1 MTTRH
6 LLLLGTAF
14 AAVSLSA
21 QNALDF
27 GGTGLVSSNQNL
39 RDYDAGSSAVPFSA
53 HVPRS
58 PSVSYAG
65 SPAVASYTGG
75 TFYGGVFITTG
86 SGAQADQW
94 QITNDDTAGDYL
106 QLRMGTAP
114 TNGEAF
120 GVFLWSRDQFNTPF
134 RDGSVVLASSN
145 GLVFSGRRFGG
156 SIDSDIRFIIQNG
169 AGDYF
174 ISDSHGVIPSSDSTV
189 ALNAATAW
197 YAYAP
202 ATNTV
207 GSAVSP
213 SPAGSPVFAAGVRLR
228 LRKTAAG
235 SAITAALRGFEV
247 NANTI
252 AAGDDHVETVMDLAG
267 QAVSQNR
274 VNLAWSPEAGAVK
287 YVVSRGTTSGVYTVT
302 HESAAPAFQDY
313 RLSPATAYYYK
324 AAWVD
329 SGGTSHSSDEIRVVT
344 DVDEGPTARHPSV
357 HFTAEEVEGLKARLA
372 AAPWSSWYDD
382 IKAKAEDHLGAN
394 DKDPSNF
401 APGTSG
407 FIECASRGEAVTAFA
422 LVWLLDTNQT
432 LRDACLAELKTYL
445 ASIPAPPSG
454 VGELPSIGNIGQLIT
469 PKKDAGEYNP
479 AIPYDE
485 YPSPGDA
492 NPQYRY
498 QYYYASALSISY
510 PSRGYALAYDIVFNE
525 LTPAERTAAASRIKR
540 HAEVLHDA
548 TFAWDDPSTA
558 ATTTSNQ
565 SIHSKANNWVDVMAG
580 GLAVTGAALRDH
592 VQSSQNW
599 GQAYLESALLNLENV
614 IDSDRH
620 TKGGGAYIEG
630 EVYGAFAGYWASE
643 ALHAIRAVDFD
654 VSPTVGELFAT
665 ARYQDWLGFRTRNLL
680 LAGRPTLFEAARNY
694 QIDSQKWVAAYLREH
709 GSAAMQARLEWLR
722 QVHLDNPT
730 TSTEDYDMSSALF
743 RYYSNEG
750 LASPIPAESH
760 VDAAAGLAFF
770 RSGSPGAGTGD
781 DANSLALAHSNK
793 PYPGT
798 ITGTMLNPSAVTRLT
813 HFYSTAGSLELWA
826 YGAYVVNEPG
836 YNTGNFSGSEGDHIP
851 WAREQAKAHNNLRVG
866 GLSPHNYVAAEGFSS
881 WSTGHTLEFVS
892 GLVLKPF
899 TARTYNASGG
909 LLVPNPATIPDPA
922 DGNPDHSVMRTVL
935 FVRPTATAK
944 GYFVVF
950 DNVRTAGGSDAVDWY
965 LHGMT
970 DAAGA
975 DNLTTSGKS
984 ATWTG
989 LVPAAGGTTVNFVAR
1004 QAVPHVSGTLFT
1016 ENSEAF
1022 KEHYAGRTGYNSDY
1036 VSNTKTGGQQFLTV
1050 LHPYLSTDTA
1060 PSFSNLTF
1068 SSVVRGTTINAASQF
1083 AVTQPTNS
1091 TLTYGNYAESD
1102 GLNFFARRASPNV
1115 LACYFAEEASLLRSH
1130 PTPNSGFSTS
1140 GGTLV
1145 TIVMDQHDAGN
1156 SRLCGSISYM
1166 DAGSTFS
1173 LTLRDPGLPA
1183 SGGTLTLV
1191 ERDGT
1196 PYTGA
1201 TLTPSSGQIVIDN
1214 LPANDGA
1221 NPVWQFDLV
1230 VQY

>member
-1 MTTRH
+1 MNTRH
-6 LLLLGTAF
+6 LILLGTAF

-39 RDYDAGSSAVPFSA
+39 RDYDATNYAVPFSA

-58 PSVSYAG
+58 PSVSYSGA
-65 SPAVASYTGG
+65 PAVASYTGG
-75 TFYGGVFITTG
+75 TFYGGAFITTG
-86 SGAQADQW
+86 SGAQVDQW
-94 QITNDDTAGDYL
+94 QITNDDTSGDYL
-106 QLRMGTAP
+106 QLRMGNAP
-114 TNGEAF
+114 ANGEVF
-120 GVFLWSRDQFNTPF
+120 GVFLWSRDEFNAPF

-145 GLVFSGRRFGG
+145 GLVFNGRRFGG

-174 ISDSHGVIPSSDSTV
+174 ISDLHGAIPSSDNTV
-189 ALNAATAW
+189 ALNSATTW
-197 YAYAP
+197 YAYTP

-207 GSAVSP
+207 GSPVSP
-213 SPAGSPVFAAGVRLR
+213 SPAGNPIFAAGVRLR
-228 LRKTAAG
+228 LKKTSAG
-235 SAITAALRGFEV
+235 TAITAALRGFEI
-247 NANTI
+247 NANAI
-252 AAGDDHVETVMDLAG
+252 ASTDDNIETVMDLVG
-267 QAVSQNR
+267 RAVSQSR
-274 VNLAWSPEAGAVK
+274 VNLAWTPEAGAVK
-287 YVVSRGTTSGVYTVT
+287 YVVSRGTTAGVYTVT
-302 HESAAPAFQDY
+302 YESAAPAFQDF
-313 RLSPATAYYYK
+313 RLSPATSYYYK
-324 AAWVD
+324 VAWVD
-329 SGGTSHSSDEIRVVT
+329 SGGTSYNSSEIRVVT
-344 DVDEGPTARHPSV
+344 DVDEGVIARHPSV
-357 HFTAEEVEGLKARLA
+357 HFTAEEVDELKARITTV
-372 AAPWSSWYDD
+372 PWSSWYGD
-382 IKAKAEDHLGAN
+382 IKAKAENHVGTN

-407 FIECASRGEAVTAFA
+407 FIECASRGEVVTALA
-422 LVWLLDTNQT
+422 LVWQLDTDQT

-445 ASIPAPPSG
+445 ASIPAPPSAG
-454 VGELPSIGNIGQLIT
+454 SELPSISDIGKLIT
-469 PKKDAGEYNP
+469 PKKDAGEFDP
-479 AIPYDE
+479 AIPYDD

-492 NPQYRY
+492 NPQYQY

-525 LTPAERTAAASRIKR
+525 LAPAERAATASRIKR

-565 SIHSKANNWVDVMAG
+565 SINSKANNWVDVMAG
-580 GLAVTGAALRDH
+580 GLAVAGAALRDY
-592 VQSSQNW
+592 VESSQNW
-599 GQAYLESALLNLENV
+599 GNAYLESALLNLENV
-614 IDSDRH
+614 VDSDRH

-630 EVYGAFAGYWASE
+630 EVYSAFAGYWASE

-654 VSPTVGELFAT
+654 TSPAIGELFAT
-665 ARYQDWLGFRTRNLL
+665 VRYQDWLGFRTRNLM

-709 GSAAMQARLEWLR
+709 TSAAMQARLEWLR
-722 QVHLDNPT
+722 KIHLDNPT
-730 TSTEDYDMSSALF
+730 TATEDYDMSSALF
-743 RYYSNEG
+743 RYYSADG
-750 LASPIPAESH
+750 LATPIPAESY

-770 RSGSPGAGTGD
+770 RSGNPGAGTSD

-798 ITGTMLNPSAVTRLT
+798 ITGTTLNSSAVTRLT
-813 HFYSTAGSLELWA
+813 HFYSTAASLELWA
-826 YGAYVVNEPG
+826 YGAYVANEPG
-836 YNTGNFSGSEGDHIP
+836 YNTGNFTDSEGDHIP

-866 GLSPHNYVAAEGFSS
+866 LLSPHNYVASEGFSS
-881 WSTGHTLEFVS
+881 WSTGHALEFVS

-909 LLVPNPATIPDPA
+909 LLVPNPATIPDPT

-950 DNVRTAGGSDAVDWY
+950 DNVQTAGGSDTVDWY

-970 DAAGA
+970 DSAGA

-989 LVPAAGGTTVNFVAR
+989 IVPAAGGTTVNFVAR

-1016 ENSEAF
+1016 KNSEAF

-1036 VSNTKTGGQQFLTV
+1036 VSNSKTGSQQFLTV

-1060 PSFSNLTF
+1060 PSFSNVMF

-1083 AVTQPTNS
+1083 AVTQPTNDM
-1091 TLTYGNYAESD
+1091 LTYDNYAVSD

-1115 LACYFAEEASLLRSH
+1115 LACYFAEESSTLHSH
-1130 PTPNSGFSTS
+1130 PTPNSGFATS
-1140 GGTLV
+1140 DNTRI
-1145 TIVMDQHDAGN
+1145 TIVMDQYDAMSN
-1156 SRLCGSISYM
+1156 RLRGSISYI
-1166 DAGSTFS
+1166 DAGGTFS
-1173 LTLRDPGLPA
+1173 LTLNDPALPA

-1191 ERDGT
+1191 DRDGT

-1201 TLTPSSGQIVIDN
+1201 TLTQSSGQVVIGN
-1214 LPANDGA
+1214 LPANDVS
-1221 NPVWQFDLV
+1221 NPVWQLDLV